1 MFGESL
7 IFLVEKCPVIF
18 DSHGSLT
25 LLIHKSDFCLQWK
38 TIWGWFSKNIQI
50 VWHLYYQDCMDS
62 QIHWGMNN
70 SNDKISHAVFDRK
83 ILLGKVLINF
93 LVVLFSLFIEI
104 HFCFSGLSHVFFF
117 SKSVLSL
124 LSRLAPKCQF
134 SLSFTPTCILS
145 AASSC

>member
-1 MFGESL
+1 
-7 IFLVEKCPVIF
+7 
-18 DSHGSLT
+18 
-25 LLIHKSDFCLQWK
+25 
-38 TIWGWFSKNIQI
+38 
-50 VWHLYYQDCMDS
+50 MDS

-70 SNDKISHAVFDRK
+70 SNDKTSHAVFDRK

-104 HFCFSGLSHVFFF
+104 HFCFSGLSHLFFF
-117 SKSVLSL
+117 SSKSVLSL

-145 AASSC
+145 AASSR